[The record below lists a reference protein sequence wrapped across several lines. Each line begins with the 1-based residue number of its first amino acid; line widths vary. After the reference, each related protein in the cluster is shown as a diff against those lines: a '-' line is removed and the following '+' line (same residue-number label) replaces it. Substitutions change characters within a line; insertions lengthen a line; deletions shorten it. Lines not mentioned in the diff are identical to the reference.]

1 MKSLLTVLLVLCL
14 WLCGCSGD
22 PNERANELYVEAV
35 KLISSAEE
43 KTGIEAIKDYEQALA
58 NLQKIVNDYSK
69 SDLAVKLVSD
79 QTLFTGKSMADIK
92 NRIAELKKL
101 EIAAANELYVEA
113 VKLIS
118 SAGEKTG
125 IEAVKDYEK
134 ALANLQEIVN
144 DYSKSD
150 LAVKLVSDQALFDGK
165 SMADMKNRVAELRK
179 RVIAENNKAFGAGKI
194 VIIRSIKPTNPQ
206 QKGDVQKKDWETF
219 FREWQTIYG
228 LKNSD
233 AVRIRETIPGVK
245 RVLPILS
252 QRKNVVHGR
261 REVDCQLIGTFPYY
275 PDFTQSKIVAG
286 QFLNEAEENSKA
298 ASCVITLELAEILFA
313 GHNPLKER
321 VIVRGF
327 ESSQVFQ
334 IKGILQ
340 ERSANVYIPLSTFKS
355 LYGNRNIDRSTG
367 SLSVEMVELT
377 EIRVEFGSVK
387 EVIPALPLLRNCLNK
402 SRKGKSDYE
411 IHTPLLQK

>member
-1 MKSLLTVLLVLCL
+1 
-14 WLCGCSGD
+14 
-22 PNERANELYVEAV
+22 
-35 KLISSAEE
+35 
-43 KTGIEAIKDYEQALA
+43 
-58 NLQKIVNDYSK
+58 
-69 SDLAVKLVSD
+69 
-79 QTLFTGKSMADIK
+79 MADIK

-134 ALANLQEIVN
+134 ALDNLQKIVN

-150 LAVKLVSDQALFDGK
+150 LAVKLVSNQALFDGK

-194 VIIRSIKPTNPQ
+194 VIIRSIKPTDAQ
-206 QKGDVQKKDWETF
+206 QKEQ
-219 FREWQTIYG
+219 QTIYG

-233 AVRIRETIPGVK
+233 AGRIMTTVPGVK
-245 RVLPILS
+245 RVLPILR
-252 QRKNVVHGR
+252 QRKNVVHGK
-261 REVDCQLIGTFPYY
+261 REVDCHLIGTFPYY

-286 QFLNEAEENSKA
+286 KFLNEAEENSKA
-298 ASCVITLELAEILFA
+298 SSCVITLELAERLFA
-313 GHNPLKER
+313 GHNPLMEK

-334 IKGILQ
+334 VKGILH
-340 ERSANVYIPLSTFKS
+340 ERSANVYIPLSTFKA
-355 LYGNRNIDRSTG
+355 LYGTRNIDRSTG
-367 SLSVEMVELT
+367 SLSIEVVELT
-377 EIRVEFGSVK
+377 EIRVEFESVK

-402 SRKGKSDYE
+402 SRKGKADYE

>member
-1 MKSLLTVLLVLCL
+1 MKSLLKILLILCL

-43 KTGIEAIKDYEQALA
+43 KTRIEAIKDYEKALD

-134 ALANLQEIVN
+134 ALDNLQKIVN

-150 LAVKLVSDQALFDGK
+150 LAVKLVSNQALFDGK

-194 VIIRSIKPTNPQ
+194 VIIRSIKPTDAQ
-206 QKGDVQKKDWETF
+206 QKEQ
-219 FREWQTIYG
+219 QTIYG

-233 AVRIRETIPGVK
+233 AGRIMTTVPGVK
-245 RVLPILS
+245 RVLPILR
-252 QRKNVVHGR
+252 QRKNVVHGK
-261 REVDCQLIGTFPYY
+261 REVDCHLIGTFPYY

-286 QFLNEAEENSKA
+286 KFLNEAEENSKA
-298 ASCVITLELAEILFA
+298 SSCVITLELAERLFA
-313 GHNPLKER
+313 GHNPLMEK

-334 IKGILQ
+334 VKGILH
-340 ERSANVYIPLSTFKS
+340 ERSANVYIPLSTFKA
-355 LYGNRNIDRSTG
+355 LYGTRNIDRSTG
-367 SLSVEMVELT
+367 SLSIEVVELT
-377 EIRVEFGSVK
+377 EIRVEFESVK

-402 SRKGKSDYE
+402 SRKGKADYE